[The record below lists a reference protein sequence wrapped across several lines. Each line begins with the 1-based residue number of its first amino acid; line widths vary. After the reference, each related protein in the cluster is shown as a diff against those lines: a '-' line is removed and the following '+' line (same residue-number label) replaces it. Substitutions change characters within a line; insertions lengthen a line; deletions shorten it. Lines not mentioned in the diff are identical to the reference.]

1 METTEFQRSFVT
13 FTVKFLDILMEIVEL
28 FGLRNFQLL
37 LTP

>member
-1 METTEFQRSFVT
+1 METTEVQRSFVT
-13 FTVKFLDILMEIVEL
+13 FTVKFLNILMEIVEL